1 MPFRP
6 VLAALHLGLHNLS
19 EALFL
24 AYLSAV
30 CYLELNTGK
39 IRNAKFL
46 HKVAAHLPPGQRK
59 AQRLQAEADSALAE
73 AEALKLQARIED
85 LNVWEMGKVK
95 ETKKGSKTY
104 TYWMASWR
112 EGEKVLNVHL
122 GSCAK
127 MGAEEARKK
136 AVRMKAA
143 ALTIK
148 L

>member
-1 MPFRP
+1 LP
-6 VLAALHLGLHNLS
+6 
-19 EALFL
+19 EAHQ
-24 AYLSAV
+24 
-30 CYLELNTGK
+30 E
-39 IRNAKFL
+39 
-46 HKVAAHLPPGQRK
+46 
-59 AQRLQAEADSALAE
+59 AQRLQEEANRAHAE
-73 AEALKLQARIED
+73 AEGLT
-85 LNVWEMGKVK
+85 VWVMEKTK
-95 ETKKGSKTY
+95 SIKKGSKTY